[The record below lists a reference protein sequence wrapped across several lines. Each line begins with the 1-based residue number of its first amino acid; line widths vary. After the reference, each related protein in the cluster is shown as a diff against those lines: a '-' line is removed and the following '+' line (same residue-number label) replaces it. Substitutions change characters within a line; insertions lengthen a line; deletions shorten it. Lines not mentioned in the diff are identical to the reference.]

1 MLQVRIL
8 HKTGG
13 KLLLSQLWSQWF
25 TDTYMCPS
33 WWRHNGHDGISN
45 HQPHHCLLNCLI
57 RCRSKKTPRP
67 HVTGFC
73 VGHSPWIGEFPTQM
87 ASNAEN
93 VSIWW
98 RHHVSGPLWVNPL
111 LCCIYFTKCRSIYL
125 LSHPVLG
132 WLYVFS
138 LFPPGPRPPPPPP
151 PPQKLFPLTSKPFE
165 LNLWYLAQ
173 RIYGSGE
180 MYWMTFPWPW
190 PKVTAVASISK
201 NLLLCAIKWEP
212 LIGSLQNVAA
222 LLP

>member
-1 MLQVRIL
+1 MSYTVFVIWGTFTKFAMVANIWYIVTKHFYVSHFLCHFMRL
-8 HKTGG
+8 YNNF
-13 KLLLSQLWSQWF
+13 LWS
-25 TDTYMCPS
+25 
-33 WWRHNGHDGISN
+33 
-45 HQPHHCLLNCLI
+45 
-57 RCRSKKTPRP
+57 
-67 HVTGFC
+67 
-73 VGHSPWIGEFPTQM
+73 
-87 ASNAEN
+87 
-93 VSIWW
+93 
-98 RHHVSGPLWVNPL
+98 
-111 LCCIYFTKCRSIYL
+111 

-138 LFPPGPRPPPPPP
+138 LFPPRPRRPRPRPPPP
-151 PPQKLFPLTSKPFE
+151 KLFPLTSKPFE

-201 NLLLCAIKWEP
+201 NLLVCTIKWEL

>member
-1 MLQVRIL
+1 M
-8 HKTGG
+8 
-13 KLLLSQLWSQWF
+13 
-25 TDTYMCPS
+25 P
-33 WWRHNGHDGISN
+33 
-45 HQPHHCLLNCLI
+45 LI
-57 RCRSKKTPRP
+57 TRLIF
-67 HVTGFC
+67 TGF
-73 VGHSPWIGEFPTQM
+73 SLKISKSGEWKLPSLVYIISTFICISVPI
-87 ASNAEN
+87 SLKE
-93 VSIWW
+93 VSDHWRLHCSGSFVMWLSLFWPLPHGSMTEAYGSYWW
-98 RHHVSGPLWVNPL
+98 LT
-111 LCCIYFTKCRSIYL
+111 FTEKEMS

-138 LFPPGPRPPPPPP
+138 LFPPPPPPI
-151 PPQKLFPLTSKPFE
+151 LFPLTSKPFE

-201 NLLLCAIKWEP
+201 NLLVCAIKWEP